1 MKTGVDQRG
10 DPESRPCVQSC
21 LSSLI
26 KTRECWEWSMFCGE
40 EGEFNLGRVEF
51 EMTETPLQP
60 VSGGKVGSSRP
71 QSSGKRGSAGVWS
84 CTQE

>member
-1 MKTGVDQRG
+1 
-10 DPESRPCVQSC
+10 
-21 LSSLI
+21 
-26 KTRECWEWSMFCGE
+26 MFCGE